1 MKTHS
6 IVNSQNIPIKNK
18 PRGYDSPELYRRDTF
33 VRIKILEGRIKES
46 VKKINEMLN
55 RANVRNK
62 DEDCD

>member
-1 MKTHS
+1 MKIHFTA
-6 IVNSQNIPIKNK
+6 NSQNTPIKNK

-55 RANVRNK
+55 RANVKNK
-62 DEDCD
+62 DEECD

>member
-1 MKTHS
+1 MKTHF

-55 RANVRNK
+55 RANVKNK
-62 DEDCD
+62 DEECD